1 MHDANGASILPSNTR
16 AARLNRYSRVDLSRV
31 RVIRA
36 ETEEE
41 FEIVGRIRAA
51 GFGRVSS
58 EERGPRDWIDES
70 DRKAGVR
77 SLIGFDPQGDP
88 VATMRVQD
96 EREGPLELNR
106 FVPLDLLLREEVRP
120 AAQFARLS
128 VLKTSA
134 SPDVMFGLFKAAWR
148 WCLREGL
155 ESIVLASP
163 PWARPIY
170 DFMQFE
176 SLGAEGE
183 FEHALA
189 GGARH
194 VSMRLP
200 VKGASRRWQA
210 AGHPLYAAFVETEHS
225 ALFVA

>member
-1 MHDANGASILPSNTR
+1 MPDANVANAQSSSVRT
-16 AARLNRYSRVDLSRV
+16 ARLDRYSRVDLSRV

-36 ETEEE
+36 ETDEE
-41 FEIVGRIRAA
+41 FEIVGRLRAA

-58 EERGPRDWIDES
+58 GERGPQDWLDES
-70 DRKAGVR
+70 DRRAGVR
-77 SLIGFDPQGDP
+77 SLIGFDPTGDP

-96 EREGPLELNR
+96 GREGPLELGR
-106 FVPLDLLLREEVRP
+106 FVPLDRLLSDKARP

-128 VLKTSA
+128 VMKAAA
-134 SPDVMFGLFKAAWR
+134 SPDAMFGIFKAAWR

-170 DFMQFE
+170 DFMLFE
-176 SLGAEGE
+176 HLGPEGE
-183 FEHALA
+183 FDHELA

-200 VKGASRRWQA
+200 VREAVDRWREA
-210 AGHPLYAAFVETEHS
+210 RHPLYPAFVEVEHP
-225 ALFVA
+225 ALSVA

>member
-1 MHDANGASILPSNTR
+1 MPDANAVNARSSSVRT
-16 AARLNRYSRVDLSRV
+16 ARLDRYSRVDLSRV

-36 ETEEE
+36 ETDEE
-41 FEIVGRIRAA
+41 FEIVGRLRAA

-58 EERGPRDWIDES
+58 AERCPQDWLDES
-70 DRKAGVR
+70 DRRAGVR
-77 SLIGFDPQGDP
+77 SLIGFDPMGEP

-96 EREGPLELNR
+96 ERESPLELGR
-106 FVPLDLLLREEVRP
+106 LVPLNRLLPDEARP

-128 VLKTSA
+128 VMKAAT
-134 SPDVMFGLFKAAWR
+134 SPDVMFGIFKAAWR

-170 DFMQFE
+170 DFMLFE
-176 SLGAEGE
+176 HLGPEGE
-183 FEHALA
+183 FEHELA

-194 VSMRLP
+194 VTLCLP
-200 VKGASRRWQA
+200 VSEAVDRWRQA
-210 AGHPLYAAFVETEHS
+210 RHPLYPAFVEAEHP
-225 ALFVA
+225 ALSLA